1 MIQACY
7 HGDAEVVRELVKDL
21 SSAELSLSMAQSLSH
36 IWTIGFGTW
45 SHDIFSTY
53 L

>member
-21 SSAELSLSMAQSLSH
+21 SSAELQNMGDGPPICGPENDH
-36 IWTIGFGTW
+36 
-45 SHDIFSTY
+45 
-53 L
+53 